1 MAVKK
6 KMNVVFKDEEEY
18 QKYRSGKTHSNK
30 GLRNEDG
37 KLSSL
42 PDIEE
47 LDEDLS
53 TQDIQVKVP
62 SIGEQILYS
71 VLEGLIEATK
81 EILSDEENRKAI
93 ATLARNWWIGKALP
107 GIRKSADNVKY
118 FVHGVK
124 TGETKVTTIVE
135 SKKNKENSSIIVKND
150 ITGNKDKSQKNKVS
164 AEEYEQQ
171 IKQVQ
176 VLAVLLADRI
186 KKLSN
191 SVIDENHITEEEYI
205 IQQHEI
211 KELTTEDVINTI
223 KLLVNTEGFSL
234 DNPKKQLFSEFIV
247 GNLIVNNEC
256 IPIKTIDER
265 RKTIKDHRL

>member
-1 MAVKK
+1 MDSKK
-6 KMNVVFKDEEEY
+6 K
-18 QKYRSGKTHSNK
+18 
-30 GLRNEDG
+30 
-37 KLSSL
+37 
-42 PDIEE
+42 
-47 LDEDLS
+47 
-53 TQDIQVKVP
+53 
-62 SIGEQILYS
+62 
-71 VLEGLIEATK
+71 
-81 EILSDEENRKAI
+81 
-93 ATLARNWWIGKALP
+93 
-107 GIRKSADNVKY
+107 
-118 FVHGVK
+118 
-124 TGETKVTTIVE
+124 
-135 SKKNKENSSIIVKND
+135 KENSSIIVKND